1 MRHASRPFIFAA
13 IAFAALAGRLCA
25 GEPEAFPREAIA
37 LEVAKTFN
45 DAPFACEMTLTARQA
60 EFLVYRV
67 KFPSPLQ
74 TEVKTNNTVYGHYYW
89 PTDLRP
95 GAEKRPAVVCLHIL
109 GGGFTL
115 VELLC
120 STLASRGIPAIWI
133 ELPYY
138 GERKPADG
146 FGSLYTKPALF
157 SDALSQAIL
166 DVRRTVD
173 VLQALP
179 GVNPDRVGIAGISL
193 GGILTA
199 TAANEDPRLYRVC
212 PILGGGNL
220 LRMIGYAKETSKMRA
235 TMDRLPPEERKKLED
250 ALSKVDP
257 LTKAAH
263 LKDRAAQGR
272 VLMFNSTEDEVIPKD
287 CAIEL
292 AEAIGMKDRITWLEG
307 LGHYTAMAALPR
319 VLSGVADFFTL
330 DMPAGAARKPAP
342 VDAKESTAV
351 LAALLRDAAM
361 LLSFPEDKKEL
372 CCFADLELSNV
383 PGLKGKAQLRVI
395 RAAGGRFRAEGD
407 VPGIGKVSLGQG
419 EFPWL
424 VSKGGVVFRGTI
436 KTNGNGE
443 VATPKHALSYA
454 DTVAILKV
462 QTAVGLFTGL
472 ALFPSA
478 LQQWADF
485 TSAKDDQGQPVLKIS
500 GKSKEVKGDAV
511 LVLQADGLTPKKLS
525 VAAKGSTMEIAF
537 REWQMSA
544 VVTPQLFEPPASEK
558 TQEVEEETLH
568 RAFSAL
574 FTVLMERM
582 N

>member
-1 MRHASRPFIFAA
+1 MK
-13 IAFAALAGRLCA
+13 
-25 GEPEAFPREAIA
+25 
-37 LEVAKTFN
+37 LES
-45 DAPFACEMTLTARQA
+45 RQA
-60 EFLVYRV
+60 EFFIYRV

-74 TEVKTNNTVYGHYYW
+74 TEVKTNNTVYGRYYW

-138 GERKPADG
+138 GERKPPDG
-146 FGSLYTKPALF
+146 FGSLYSNPALF

-173 VLQALP
+173 VMQALP
-179 GVNPDRVGIAGISL
+179 GVNPDRVGISGISL
-193 GGILTA
+193 GGILTT

-235 TMDRLPPEERKKLED
+235 TMDRLPPEERKKLEE

-257 LTKAAH
+257 LTKAAN

-272 VLMFNSTEDEVIPKD
+272 VMMFNPTEDEVIPKE
-287 CAIEL
+287 CAMEL
-292 AEAIGMKDRITWLEG
+292 AEAIGMKDRITWLQG

-319 VLSGVADFFTL
+319 ILSGVADFFAT
-330 DMPAGAARKPAP
+330 DMPAGAVRKPAP
-342 VDAKESTAV
+342 VDAKEATAV
-351 LAALLRDAAM
+351 LAALLRDAAT

-372 CCFADLELSNV
+372 CCFADLELTNV

-407 VPGIGKVSLGQG
+407 VPGFGKVSLGQG

-424 VSKGGVVFRGTI
+424 VSKNGVVFRGTV
-436 KTNGNGE
+436 KTPTADGE
-443 VATPKHALSYA
+443 APRATNALSYA

-485 TSAKDDQGQPVLKIS
+485 TSLKDDQGQPVLKIA
-500 GKSKEVKGDAV
+500 GKSKEVRGDAQ
-511 LVLQADGLTPKKLS
+511 LTLQNDGLTPKKLS
-525 VAAKGSTMEIAF
+525 VAAKGSTIEIAF
-537 REWQMSA
+537 REWQMA
-544 VVTPQLFEPPASEK
+544 GAATPELFEPPAGEK
-558 TQEVEEETLH
+558 TEEVEEETLH

-574 FTVLMERM
+574 FTVLLERM